1 MTTVRGQALFLLRI
15 AARMLCSQI
24 VRDGAL
30 SRLAGLGRADVQ
42 AHRR

>member
-15 AARMLCSQI
+15 AARVLCSQI

-30 SRLAGLGRADVQ
+30 SRLVGLGRAEVQ
-42 AHRR
+42 AHMR